1 MFADKKNNNQV
12 LERNIIAKNTTI
24 AGDIKSDGDFRID
37 GTVEGTIT
45 TQGRVVIGAKGIV
58 KGDVQCSNADI
69 EGTFSG
75 KLIVTELLSLK
86 GTAKINGEVFIN
98 KLSVEPGA
106 TFNATCEMKSGV
118 KELKNNGGQKEE
130 KTA

>member
-1 MFADKKNNNQV
+1 MFTDKKNTNQV

-45 TQGRVVIGAKGIV
+45 TQGRVVIGVKGIV
-58 KGDVQCSNADI
+58 NGDVQCSNADI
-69 EGTFSG
+69 EGAFSG
-75 KLIVTELLSLK
+75 KLMVSNLLSLK
-86 GTAKINGEVFIN
+86 GTAKINGEVLIN

-106 TFNATCEMKSGV
+106 TFNATCEMKSGI
-118 KELKNNGGQKEE
+118 KELNKDGIKKAE

>member
-1 MFADKKNNNQV
+1 MFTDKKNTNQV

-37 GTVEGTIT
+37 GSVEGTIIT
-45 TQGRVVIGAKGIV
+45 KGRVVIGLEGVV

-118 KELKNNGGQKEE
+118 KELKKDEIKKAK